1 VQARISHSGIVE
13 TVSEGCVSVRILQ
26 TSACAA
32 CKVSGYCHAAEA
44 KEKIVDVYGCDT
56 AKYSTGQEV
65 IVTASGS
72 VAKKALIL
80 GFGIPFL
87 LVLGVLVAVL
97 LLTNNEGVAALSALG
112 SLLPYYF
119 LLWLRRDSIQRSISF
134 QIEEKNIN

>member
-1 VQARISHSGIVE
+1 M
-13 TVSEGCVSVRILQ
+13 
-26 TSACAA
+26 
-32 CKVSGYCHAAEA
+32 
-44 KEKIVDVYGCDT
+44 DVFGCDT

-119 LLWLRRDSIQRSISF
+119 LLWLRRDNIQRSISF

>member
-1 VQARISHSGIVE
+1 MQAKISHSGIVE

-44 KEKIVDVYGCDT
+44 KEKIVDVFDCDL

-65 IVTASGS
+65 IVTASTA
-72 VAKKALIL
+72 VARKALLL
-80 GFGIPFL
+80 GFVMPFL
-87 LVLGVLVAVL
+87 LVLAVLVVVL
-97 LLTNNEGVAALSALG
+97 LLTNNEGVAALAALG

-119 LLWLRRDSIQRSISF
+119 LIWLRRDNIRRDISF
-134 QIEEKNIN
+134 QIEEKNT

>member
-1 VQARISHSGIVE
+1 MQARISHSGIVE

-44 KEKIVDVYGCDT
+44 KEKIVDVFGCDT

-119 LLWLRRDSIQRSISF
+119 LLWLRRDNIQRSISF
-134 QIEEKNIN
+134 QIEEKNTN

>member
-119 LLWLRRDSIQRSISF
+119 LLWLRRDNIQRSISF
-134 QIEEKNIN
+134 QIEEKNTN

>member
-1 VQARISHSGIVE
+1 VQAQISHSGIVE

-44 KEKIVDVYGCDT
+44 KEKIVDVFGCDT

-65 IVTASGS
+65 IVTASTA
-72 VAKKALIL
+72 VARKALVL
-80 GFGIPFL
+80 GFVMPFL
-87 LVLGVLVAVL
+87 LVIGVLVAVL
-97 LLTNNEGVAALSALG
+97 FLTNNEGVAALAALG

-119 LLWLRRDSIQRSISF
+119 LLWLRRDSIQRGISF
-134 QIEEKNIN
+134 QIEEKNT